1 MDGARQ
7 RSAVL
12 AWTGKIDL
20 RVSARAKRV
29 LKYLLETL
37 AIGTVVF
44 ALYAYNSRDL
54 LTTELQEAPDLRAM
68 MLDGSDFDFAKGSA
82 DTTLIYFFAPW
93 CKICSASSGN
103 INFLRRVRS
112 ETDLQIL
119 LVVLDWQSPDEVHE
133 YVSRNEIT
141 VPVLLG
147 NRRIAEDWNIYA
159 YPTYYTLDSERRLKH
174 RDLGYSTFAG
184 LWWRTL

>member
-1 MDGARQ
+1 
-7 RSAVL
+7 VL
-12 AWTGKIDL
+12 GTDKEGL
-20 RVSARAKRV
+20 RASPRAKSVFR
-29 LKYLLETL
+29 YLLEAL
-37 AIGTVVF
+37 VIGAVVF
-44 ALYAYNSRDL
+44 AVYAYNSRNL
-54 LTTELQEAPDLRAM
+54 LSAELQAAPELRAM
-68 MLDGSDFDFAKGSA
+68 MLDGSDFDLAKGSA

-119 LVVLDWQSPDEVHE
+119 LVVLDWQSPDEVRE
-133 YVSRNEIT
+133 YVSRNDIT
-141 VPVLLG
+141 VPVMLG
-147 NRRIAEDWNIYA
+147 NRQIAADWNIYA